1 MLQIHPDPILSPSV
15 VKTPWSIQISVSQ
28 FLLSEFSSFP
38 PLSPILV
45 LELKLAHR
53 PRHCVINHFSF
64 FSGHN
69 RWLAFSY
76 FRICPTHYFVL
87 CKLLPLI
94 LPLLGAARPLLSRLM
109 WSLSTICR
117 TANTWAKLVRGPL
130 ALPQS
135 I

>member
-1 MLQIHPDPILSPSV
+1 M
-15 VKTPWSIQISVSQ
+15 PWSIRISVSQ

-64 FSGHN
+64 FAGHKRSLGLN

-109 WSLSTICR
+109 WSRSTICR